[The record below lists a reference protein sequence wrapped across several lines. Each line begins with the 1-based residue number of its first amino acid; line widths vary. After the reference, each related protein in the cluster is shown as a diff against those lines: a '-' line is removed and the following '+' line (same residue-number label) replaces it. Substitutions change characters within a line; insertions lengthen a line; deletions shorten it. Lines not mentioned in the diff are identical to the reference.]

1 MQKTVFFSLRN
12 FKRDGGGSIRMYGLI
27 NALAARGEKVLFI
40 SNAEDT
46 SGFHQNVEHIYIG
59 KEATSLDK
67 MLLQGMVALLPIKLL
82 GLLYS
87 GLFKKINNALKTI
100 SPATPIIFCE
110 YLDNTI
116 GYVLSKMGECH
127 KPVHDLHGV
136 ATIEFDFQRQNS
148 SSFKDKI
155 LLKLKYSLAKTLDG
169 KVLGDAAAIIYAS
182 SQMRKYYETMFPRLK
197 NKVYTTIP
205 YLLSDS
211 IGENTVNE
219 KLKKDL
225 LNKFEIHED
234 DFVFF
239 FAGGFKPTSGI
250 DDLIK
255 AFLQLAKKHTEAKL
269 IIIGD
274 GPLKEVCTKLV
285 ENSELAG
292 GKQIIFIKSIPY
304 QDLFTYQ
311 SLANVIVCPD
321 KQNPYSE
328 MIVHLKYFD
337 SLASGQ
343 LVINGS
349 FGSVKEIN
357 PEEKLSLSFA
367 PSNVESLNSVMKNA
381 IENEQSLIKKYA
393 NTKKYTLQNLTY
405 KNHVHKIE
413 TLIQTL
419 SA

>member
-1 MQKTVFFSLRN
+1 MQKSVFFSLRN
-12 FKRDGGGSIRMYGLI
+12 FERDGGGSIRMYGLI
-27 NALAARGEKVLFI
+27 NALAAKGEDVLFI
-40 SNAEDT
+40 SNATNT
-46 SGFHQNVEHIYIG
+46 SNFHHNVEHIYIG
-59 KEATSLDK
+59 KEATALDK
-67 MLLQGMVALLPIKLL
+67 MLLQGMAALLPLKVISIFYAELFRKIK
-82 GLLYS
+82 
-87 GLFKKINNALKTI
+87 NALKDV
-100 SPATPIIFCE
+100 SPNTPIIFCE

-116 GYVLSKMGECH
+116 GYVLSKMGVIN
-127 KPVHDLHGV
+127 KPIHDLHGV

-148 SSFKDKI
+148 SNFKDKS
-155 LLKLKYSLAKTLDG
+155 LLKLKYFLAKTLDG
-169 KVLGDAAAIIYAS
+169 KALGDAAAIIYAS
-182 SQMRKYYETMFPRLK
+182 SQMKMYYETMFPGLK
-197 NKVYTTIP
+197 NKEYTIIP
-205 YLLSDS
+205 YLLSDN

-255 AFLQLAKKHTEAKL
+255 AFLKLAKKYTQAKL

-274 GPLKEVCTKLV
+274 GPLKEICTKLV
-285 ENSELAG
+285 QNSELVE
-292 GKQIIFIKSIPY
+292 GKQIIFINSIPY
-304 QDLFTYQ
+304 QDLITYQ
-311 SLANVIVCPD
+311 SLAKVIVCPD

-349 FGSVKEIN
+349 FESVKEIN
-357 PEEKLSLSFA
+357 SEEKLSLSFI
-367 PSNVESLNSVMKNA
+367 PSNIESLYGTMKST
-381 IENEQSLIKKYA
+381 IEKEKRLIEKYE
-393 NTKKYTLQNLTY
+393 NTKNYTLQNLTY
-405 KNHVHKIE
+405 KNHVHKIK
-413 TLIQTL
+413 TLIQKL